1 MKLNEFDFRVWSEL
15 ENGYVGYPALAKLNS
30 VLPAK
35 FHYVDK
41 LVPCIKFDERDDNK
55 EMELWTGLYN
65 KFGDKIYEGDIVKYC
80 DFENLVIRFENG
92 IFIVSRSYD
101 EFIKN
106 FKYEY
111 NEEEVKNTLFK
122 SSYKL
127 YKQVFDEKMCDNLE
141 IIGNIHEN
149 PELLKC

>member
-1 MKLNEFDFRVWSEL
+1 M
-15 ENGYVGYPALAKLNS
+15 
-30 VLPAK
+30 
-35 FHYVDK
+35 
-41 LVPCIKFDERDDNK
+41 C
-55 EMELWTGLYN
+55 
-65 KFGDKIYEGDIVKYC
+65 
-80 DFENLVIRFENG
+80 FENLVIRFENG

-101 EFIKN
+101 EFVKN

-141 IIGNIHEN
+141 VIGNIHEN
-149 PELLKC
+149 PELLK